1 MFKGSRLLT
10 ALPTLAR
17 PWTAKVLAT
26 EASRGSGE
34 GTDSGGPVLESLVT
48 HRLIDLDSEWHL
60 HRHQY
65 EHSVWEIYLAKTRW
79 NPTTSYLAVWT
90 FS

>member
-1 MFKGSRLLT
+1 MLKGSRLLT
-10 ALPTLAR
+10 ALP
-17 PWTAKVLAT
+17 TAKVLAT
-26 EASRGSGE
+26 EASRGSAKAP
-34 GTDSGGPVLESLVT
+34 TQGGQVLEILAA

-60 HRHQY
+60 DRHRY

-79 NPTTSYLAVWT
+79 NATTSYIAVWT